1 MNETHHHTTGTA
13 EVAHVGASDAMVHAA
28 PHDAGAAGH
37 DDHDHHDVS
46 KHVRKYLMVG
56 ALLLVFTV
64 ITVALSYFD
73 FGSHK
78 ANIAVG
84 MFVATIKAG
93 MVAMIFMHLSA
104 EKQLIYRV
112 LIFTGLFVLAL
123 FWLTY
128 LHWYDPIAR

>member
-1 MNETHHHTTGTA
+1 
-13 EVAHVGASDAMVHAA
+13 
-28 PHDAGAAGH
+28 
-37 DDHDHHDVS
+37 
-46 KHVRKYLMVG
+46 MVG
-56 ALLLVFTV
+56 ALLMVFTV

-84 MFVATIKAG
+84 MFVATIKAA
-93 MVAMIFMHLSA
+93 MVALIFMHLSA